1 MAKKI
6 GWITAF
12 LLVGLWAVATITHD
26 TVGFIAPVNAEVVS
40 FDVAT
45 LWSCLLFI
53 YTGREQYRSSKTSSR
68 AGTK

>member
-12 LLVGLWAVATITHD
+12 LLVVLSWVATITHD

-40 FDVAT
+40 FGIAT
-45 LWSCLLFI
+45 LLSCLLFI
-53 YTGREQYRSSKTSSR
+53 YTGREQYRPSKTSSR
-68 AGTK
+68 AGAK

>member
-12 LLVGLWAVATITHD
+12 LLGGLWWVATITHD
-26 TVGFIAPVNAEVVS
+26 TVGFVAPVNAEAVG
-40 FDVAT
+40 FDIAT
-45 LWSCLLFI
+45 LLSCLLFI

-68 AGTK
+68 AGAK